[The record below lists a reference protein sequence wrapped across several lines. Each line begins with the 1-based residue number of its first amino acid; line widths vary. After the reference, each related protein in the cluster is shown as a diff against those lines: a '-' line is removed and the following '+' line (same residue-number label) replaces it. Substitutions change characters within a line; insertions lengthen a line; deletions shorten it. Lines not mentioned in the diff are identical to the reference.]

1 MMSIEQLKEI
11 ISVYEKRRAEC
22 ELDFHRLTGALLA
35 LHELRRLQESSGKDN
50 QVPD

>member
-1 MMSIEQLKEI
+1 MSIEQLQEI

-35 LHELRRLQESSGKDN
+35 LNELRRLQESHGKDN
-50 QVPD
+50 TVSE